1 MTAIDNSHVR
11 PPGVS
16 DADVYAAGLMS
27 EAFERI
33 ERARGALYD
42 AHQLIGG
49 ADNSL
54 DEVVSALRA
63 AERDDLAD
71 ELGRQLIGIDV
82 IEGRWTFQLI
92 EEFDDEF
99 FATWRDW
106 EQRVRDEL
114 TAGRRHLF
122 EADLKAKRQA

>member
-1 MTAIDNSHVR
+1 MPTTDDQHVR
-11 PPGVS
+11 PPNVS

-54 DEVVSALRA
+54 NDVISALREA
-63 AERDDLAD
+63 QRDDLAD
-71 ELGRQLIGIDV
+71 DLARQLVGIDV
-82 IEGRWTFQLI
+82 IEGRWTFQLM
-92 EEFDDEF
+92 EEFDEGF
-99 FATWRDW
+99 YATWRSW
-106 EQRVRDEL
+106 EQRIRRQL

-122 EADLKAKRQA
+122 EAELKAKRQS